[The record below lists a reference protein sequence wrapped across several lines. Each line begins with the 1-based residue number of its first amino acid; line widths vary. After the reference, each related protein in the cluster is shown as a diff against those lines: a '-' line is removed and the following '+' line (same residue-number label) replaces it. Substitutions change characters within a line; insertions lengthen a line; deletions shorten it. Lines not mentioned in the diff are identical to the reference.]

1 MATYVNNLRLKEI
14 ATGDESGTWGTSTNT
29 NLELITDGF
38 SYGTKEMAGDANET
52 FTMPDATADATRSLY
67 LKITS
72 AVSLTATRVVTL
84 APNTVSKVWMIENA
98 TSGSQIITIK
108 QGSGATVNVPNGSKV
123 MIVTDGAGAGAAVF
137 NANPTEVGGTVT
149 SVGGTGT
156 VQGLTLSGTVTSSGN
171 LTLGGSLADV
181 DLTSQVTGTLPVANG
196 GTGVTSSTGTGSV
209 VLSSSPTLTTP
220 NLGTPSAATL
230 TNASGLPIS
239 TGVSGLGSNVATFLG
254 TPSSANLASAVTDE
268 TGTGSLVFATSPALT
283 TPKITTGIQNASA
296 ATVISM
302 DSSVFFSGAFSDE
315 VTALGNT
322 GTAKTIDCDDGN
334 VFTATLTG
342 NCTFTLASANS
353 TSNRAT
359 SFTLVLTN
367 DGTAS
372 RTVAFAGGTF
382 NYPGGSVSRTT
393 DANATDIWFFFSP
406 DNGTNW
412 YVTIPMKN
420 LSS

>member
-14 ATGDESGTWGTSTNT
+14 TTGDEDGTWGTSTNT

-38 SYGTKEMAGDANET
+38 SYGTKEIAADANET

-67 LKITS
+67 LKFTS
-72 AVSLTATRVVTL
+72 AVSLTATREITL
-84 APNTVSKVWMIENA
+84 GPNTVSKTWIIENA

-108 QGSGATVNVPNGSKV
+108 QGSGATVNVANGSKV
-123 MIVTDGAGAGAAVF
+123 MVVTDGAGAGAAVL
-137 NANPTEVGGTVT
+137 NANPTEVVA
-149 SVGGTGT
+149 V
-156 VQGLTLSGTVTSSGN
+156 
-171 LTLGGSLADV
+171 V
-181 DLTSQVTGTLPVANG
+181 DLTSDVTGTLPVANG
-196 GTGVTSSTGTGSV
+196 GTGVTSSTGTGDT
-209 VLSSSPTLTTP
+209 VL
-220 NLGTPSAATL
+220 
-230 TNASGLPIS
+230 
-239 TGVSGLGSNVATFLG
+239 NV
-254 TPSSANLASAVTDE
+254 
-268 TGTGSLVFATSPALT
+268 SPALT

-302 DSSVFFSGAFSDE
+302 DSSTFFAGAFSDE

-322 GTAKTIDCDDGN
+322 GAAVTIDCDDGN

-342 NCTFTLASANS
+342 NATITLASPNS

-367 DGTAS
+367 DATPS

-382 NYPGGSVSRTT
+382 NYPGGSVSRTE

-412 YVTIPMKN
+412 YVSIPMKD

>member
-1 MATYVNNLRLKEI
+1 MATYLNNLRLKEI

-29 NLELITDGF
+29 NLELVTDGF
-38 SYGTKEMAGDANET
+38 SYGTKAMAADANET
-52 FTMPDATADATRSLY
+52 FTMPDATADDTRSFY

-72 AVSLTATRVVTL
+72 GVSLTATRTVTL
-84 APNTVSKVWMIENA
+84 GPNTVSKVWMIENA
-98 TSGSQIITIK
+98 TTGSQIITIK
-108 QGSGATVNVPNGSKV
+108 QGSGATVNVANGSKV
-123 MIVTDGAGAGAAVF
+123 MIVTDGVGAGAAVL
-137 NANPTEVGGTVT
+137 NANPTEIGGTVT

-171 LTLGGSLADV
+171 LTLGGSLSDV
-181 DLTSQVTGTLPVANG
+181 NLASQVTGTLPVANG
-196 GTGVTSSTGTGSV
+196 GTGVTSSTGTGNT
-209 VLSSSPTLTTP
+209 VLSTSPVLTTP

-230 TNASGLPIS
+230 TNATGLPIIAGTTGTLS
-239 TGVSGLGSNVATFLG
+239 VARGGTGVT
-254 TPSSANLASAVTDE
+254 SS
-268 TGTGSLVFATSPALT
+268 TGTGATVLNVSPALT

-302 DSSVFFSGAFSDE
+302 DSSTFFSGAFSDG

-322 GTAKTIDCDDGN
+322 GTAVTIDCDDGN
-334 VFTATLTG
+334 VFTATLNG
-342 NCTFTLASANS
+342 NATITLATPNS

-367 DGTAS
+367 DATAS

-382 NYPGGSVSRTT
+382 KYPGGSVTRTT

-420 LSS
+420 LTT